1 MVFPLGGFEFQAHT
15 FGISAGENDAV
26 RVANVIALANND
38 VSVCVNLS
46 RVHGLSLDVYM
57 LSAIARV
64 FVLQLCVAH
73 RGKLFFRAI
82 YKNALPDLE
91 SWRVALLS

>member
-57 LSAIARV
+57 LSHVPHFRPCA
-64 FVLQLCVAH
+64 CVNEV
-73 RGKLFFRAI
+73 GM
-82 YKNALPDLE
+82 
-91 SWRVALLS
+91 VAQ